1 MTIKYLE
8 RKEERAI
15 TCKDY
20 VVSREITM
28 LLKIAVDYVKMGL
41 CESRDYFAS
50 LTLVAKSNKS

>member
-41 CESRDYFAS
+41 CDSRDYFAS
-50 LTLVAKSNKS
+50 LTLGEKQ